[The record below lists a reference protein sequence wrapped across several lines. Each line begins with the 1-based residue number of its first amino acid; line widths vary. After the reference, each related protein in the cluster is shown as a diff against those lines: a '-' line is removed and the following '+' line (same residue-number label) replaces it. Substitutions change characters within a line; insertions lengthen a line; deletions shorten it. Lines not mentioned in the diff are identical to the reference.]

1 MMASS
6 MFVIRQRIF
15 IGRALAELRS
25 IRRVCIFTMPTED
38 RTMRMAMVLAG
49 LVQFRI
55 LHLIKEPATDVN
67 HT

>member
-1 MMASS
+1 MASS

-15 IGRALAELRS
+15 VGRALAELRS

-38 RTMRMAMVLAG
+38 RTTRMAMVLAG

-55 LHLIKEPATDVN
+55 LHLIKEPATYVN
-67 HT
+67 CM